1 MSNLSIKP
9 FLTIGSTGNIAV
21 EFALIA
27 PVAMLMLV
35 GIAEYGT
42 AVYDRLQ
49 LSSALRAGIQYATVA
64 GVSTDAVEQVVT
76 DALTSDPAAVTVTAQ
91 KVCECPDG
99 TETACDQ
106 TCSDGTRRTFMRID
120 AVRQREALFS
130 YPGIS
135 APTTLVAHAFVRTE

>member
-9 FLTIGSTGNIAV
+9 FLNIGRAGNIAV

-27 PVAMLMLV
+27 PVALLMLV
-35 GIAEYGT
+35 GTAEYGT

-49 LSSALRAGIQYATVA
+49 LSSALRAGIQYATLA
-64 GVSTDAVEQVVT
+64 SVSTDAVEQVVM
-76 DALTSDPAAVTVTAQ
+76 DALTSDPALVTVTAQ
-91 KVCECPDG
+91 KICECPDG

-120 AVRQREALFS
+120 AVRQREVLFS

-135 APTTLVAHAFVRTE
+135 GPTTLEAHAFVRIE